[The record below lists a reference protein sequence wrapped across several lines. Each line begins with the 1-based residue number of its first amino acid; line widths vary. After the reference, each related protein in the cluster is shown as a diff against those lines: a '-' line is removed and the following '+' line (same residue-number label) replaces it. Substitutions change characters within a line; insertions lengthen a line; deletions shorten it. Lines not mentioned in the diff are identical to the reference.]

1 LRVGELRDIEV
12 LVKSNA
18 NAVGVNLR
26 LQVPTRIFIPLNK
39 MRFVIGPNNISGL
52 LDPSEERAY
61 KLHSHTLEPH
71 QCGSIL
77 VQHINAPIESV
88 WSIVQAFDK
97 PQVYKKFIQT
107 CNMTRGDG
115 GVGSVREVYLIS
127 GIPATSSVERL
138 ELLDDEAHIFSF
150 RVLTGCHRLQNYW
163 SVTSLHEQKGNR
175 GTTVVESYVV
185 DVPDG
190 NTREETHM
198 FADTVVRCNLKSLAQ
213 VSEQRAVQEVTQRL
227 SASAV

>member
-1 LRVGELRDIEV
+1 M
-12 LVKSNA
+12 
-18 NAVGVNLR
+18 
-26 LQVPTRIFIPLNK
+26 PTRIFIPLNK
-39 MRFVIGPNNISGL
+39 MRFVIGPNNIQGL

-107 CNMTRGDG
+107 CNMTKGDG

-127 GIPATSSVERL
+127 GTPQ
-138 ELLDDEAHIFSF
+138 H
-150 RVLTGCHRLQNYW
+150 
-163 SVTSLHEQKGNR
+163 
-175 GTTVVESYVV
+175 
-185 DVPDG
+185 
-190 NTREETHM
+190 
-198 FADTVVRCNLKSLAQ
+198 Q
-213 VSEQRAVQEVTQRL
+213 VSNGL
-227 SASAV
+227 SFLMMRHTFSVSGFLQDVIGCRTTGQ